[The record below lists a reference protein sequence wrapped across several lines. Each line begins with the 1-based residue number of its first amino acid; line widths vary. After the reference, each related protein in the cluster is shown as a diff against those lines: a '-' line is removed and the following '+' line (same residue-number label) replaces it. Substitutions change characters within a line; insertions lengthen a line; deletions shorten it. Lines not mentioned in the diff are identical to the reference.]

1 MAKEASAP
9 VASSELTYG
18 WAAFLGFLQG
28 ITEFLPVSSSGH
40 LALAEHLGSDTGPED
55 LAFDILLHL
64 ATVGVVVFAF
74 WKDFWR
80 YWNEQRV
87 VIAYLVVASIPTGI
101 AGAFFMNEFKALRES
116 PIAVCVALLVTAGAL
131 LVADRT
137 EGKHQPAVSLG
148 WVGAFLVGLCQALAI
163 TPGISRSGLTLTG
176 GLVNGLRRTDAL
188 AFSFLLMV
196 PAVLGAAGLEL
207 VKHREEASR
216 LLSGPALTGAAVAAV
231 SGYFAL
237 KVLMGM
243 VRGRRLKWFALYCA
257 AVGVAG
263 LVWFGLLSH

>member
-1 MAKEASAP
+1 MG
-9 VASSELTYG
+9 SSELTYG

-55 LAFDILLHL
+55 IAFDILLHL
-64 ATVGVVVFAF
+64 ATVLVVCAAF
-74 WKDFWR
+74 WKDFVR
-80 YWNEQRV
+80 YWQEQRL
-87 VIAYLVVASIPTGI
+87 VIAYLVVASVPTAI
-101 AGAFFMNEFKALRES
+101 AGAFFMDEFKALRES
-116 PIAVCVALLVTAGAL
+116 PIAVCAALLVTAAAL
-131 LVADRT
+131 VVADRT
-137 EGKHQPAVSLG
+137 EGRNQPAVAMG
-148 WVGAFLVGLCQALAI
+148 WFGALCVGLCQALAI

-196 PAVLGAAGLEL
+196 PAVLGAAGLQV
-207 VKHREEASR
+207 VKHTDEVKNI
-216 LLSGPALTGAAVAAV
+216 LTGPALTGAAVAAV

-257 AVGVAG
+257 VISISG
-263 LVWFGLLSH
+263 LVWFGLLKH